1 MNNKELTELKK
12 EEKMTNNLK
21 NENKIE
27 VVARALYGLQEVIDL
42 DYVIK
47 ALTSLIEQEK
57 ERAVKKDRQAI
68 HRDIVANDN
77 ITADE
82 FFEQYLAERK
92 E

>member
-1 MNNKELTELKK
+1 
-12 EEKMTNNLK
+12 MTNNLK

-27 VVARALYGLQEVIDL
+27 VVARALYGLHEVIDL

-47 ALTSLIEQEK
+47 SLTSLIEQEK
-57 ERAVKKDRQAI
+57 ESAIRKDREAI
-68 HRDIVANDN
+68 YKDIKSNYD
-77 ITADE
+77 ISADE